1 MFLSDFF
8 LGYQEDVSAT
18 NCATTQE
25 KYLVL
30 AEDAVIMKFE
40 CEISQFELGRHLELQ
55 INNVCVDSM
64 YPPSKIRRAGGL

>member
-1 MFLSDFF
+1 M
-8 LGYQEDVSAT
+8 
-18 NCATTQE
+18 
-25 KYLVL
+25 
-30 AEDAVIMKFE
+30 AEDAVIMKLE